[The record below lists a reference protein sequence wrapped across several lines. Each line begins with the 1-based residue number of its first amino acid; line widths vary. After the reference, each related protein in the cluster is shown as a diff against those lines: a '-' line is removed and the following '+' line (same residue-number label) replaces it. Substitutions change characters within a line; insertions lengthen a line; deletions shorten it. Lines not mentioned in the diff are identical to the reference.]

1 MSLTTGIS
9 TARTAGGAL
18 GATRPVALVTG
29 STDGIGRLTAQ
40 SLARTNFRVLLH
52 GRSQSRLEE
61 TRDEILSAVP
71 NAEVETYCHDLASM
85 GGARGLADDVLAKH
99 KKLDVVVQ
107 NAGVFMQS
115 NVVTADNLETTF
127 AVNVVAPFIL
137 TKRLL
142 PAMGSGSRLLMV
154 SSISQSDGGRL
165 DLGDLQFSSR
175 GFDSYRTYGQSKLC
189 MAMMAHE
196 LALRVSS
203 TTTTT
208 SGGPVV
214 ISCDPG
220 TVNTKMLLS
229 GWGRCGID
237 ITEAHDE
244 FNLVKECRP
253 EWHGKYFVG
262 LRESR
267 CSPDVYDQPKR
278 QALWELLET
287 MTTEYV

>member
-1 MSLTTGIS
+1 
-9 TARTAGGAL
+9 
-18 GATRPVALVTG
+18 VTG

-52 GRSQSRLEE
+52 GRSQTRLEE
-61 TRDEILSAVP
+61 TRDEILSSVP
-71 NAEVETYCHDLASM
+71 GAEIETYCYDLASM
-85 GGARGLADDVLAKH
+85 EGARGLADEVLAKH

-115 NVVTADNLETTF
+115 HVVTADNLETTF

-165 DLGDLQFSSR
+165 DLGDLQFLSR
-175 GFDSYRTYGQSKLC
+175 GFDSYRAYGQSKLC

-196 LALRVSS
+196 LALRVSPAI
-203 TTTTT
+203 
-208 SGGPVV
+208 SGEGPVV

-229 GWGRCGID
+229 GWGRCGIN
-237 ITEAHDE
+237 ISEAHDE

-278 QALWELLET
+278 QALWELLEI
-287 MTTEYV
+287 MTAKYTT